1 MSTGVV
7 YLMVL
12 GPFVIASVLGV
23 VLILGW
29 HWLRRLW
36 RAARNSAARRR
47 RGRA

>member
-12 GPFVIASVLGV
+12 GPFVIACVLFV
-23 VLILGW
+23 VLVLGW
-29 HWLRRLW
+29 HWLRLLW
-36 RAARNSAARRR
+36 AAARTSAARRR

>member
-12 GPFVIASVLGV
+12 GPFVIAAVLGV

-29 HWLRRLW
+29 HWLRLLW
-36 RAARNSAARRR
+36 RAARTSAARRR
-47 RGRA
+47 RGRG